1 MLNLFRTN
9 TLSALIAF
17 LVFSILIRLTG
28 FIIDIPLYIQS
39 PTPAAQ
45 FVLNWMHQYAPLGWQ
60 SALVAALLVILQ
72 AFFINFISNSQ
83 QVIFKDSVLPGLF
96 FVLLN
101 SIYAPQQLLTPQ
113 LIANTFLILLVFR
126 LCFLYESP
134 NPIFPVIDAGILLG
148 LGLLFDPD
156 LILYLPFILLSIIY
170 MTKFNV
176 RYLLVAILSIGVPL
190 YFLAAF
196 LYVNGSISNLLE
208 ALYYTIDKSYFKS
221 LGITLEKGYIWFVI
235 LPILTFSALQIQTNF
250 FRNKVKTRRLQLMI
264 IIMVPF
270 GFLSLL
276 AGDYGF
282 ELALPYLSIPLSFLM
297 ANYFVRTSWK
307 WIKEISLFLIL
318 AAIVYYQY
326 LMKN

>member
-1 MLNLFRTN
+1 VLYFFRTN
-9 TLSALIAF
+9 TLGAIIAF
-17 LVFSILIRLTG
+17 LVFSILIRLAG
-28 FIIDIPLYIQS
+28 FLIEIPLHIQS

-45 FVLNWMHQYAPLGWQ
+45 YVLNWMNHHAPLGWQ
-60 SALVAALLVILQ
+60 SALVAALLVVLQ
-72 AFFINFISNSQ
+72 AFFVNFISNSQ
-83 QVIFKDSVLPGLF
+83 QVIFKNSVLPGLF

-113 LIANTFLILLVFR
+113 LIANTFLIFLVYR

-134 NPIFPVIDAGILLG
+134 NPIFPVIDAGVLLG

-156 LILYLPFILLSIIY
+156 LILYLPFILLSIVY

-176 RYLLVAILSIGVPL
+176 RYLLVAILSIGIPL

-208 ALYYTIDKSYFKS
+208 ALYYTIDKSYFKA
-221 LGITLEKGYIWFVI
+221 LGITFEKGYIWFI
-235 LPILTFSALQIQTNF
+235 LLPILIFSSLQIQINF

-264 IIMVPF
+264 IIMIPF

-282 ELALPYLSIPLSFLM
+282 ELALPYLSIPLSFLL
-297 ANYFVRTSWK
+297 ANFYVRTSWK
-307 WIKEISLFLIL
+307 WVKEISLLLIL
-318 AAIVYYQY
+318 AVIIYYQY
-326 LMKN
+326 LMVN